1 MEHSVAPSN
10 PDGELEEPEELREQ
24 GQVEEL
30 EAVVVKT
37 AVEEAAVEKS
47 SHTEAGNHPHTEAG
61 NPPHTEDSMVEAH
74 TQEAH
79 TEQEA
84 HTPVRM
90 IFPEIGS
97 QGHAP
102 VQIQCRSS
110 KLMGPSDQEMF
121 PHTWGESQLLGS

>member
-1 MEHSVAPSN
+1 MAPSN

-24 GQVEEL
+24 GQVEEV
-30 EAVVVKT
+30 EAAVVQT
-37 AVEEAAVEKS
+37 AVEEAAVEKAS
-47 SHTEAGNHPHTEAG
+47 HTEAG
-61 NPPHTEDSMVEAH
+61 NPPHIEDSMVEAH

-79 TEQEA
+79 T
-84 HTPVRM
+84 PVWM

>member
-1 MEHSVAPSN
+1 
-10 PDGELEEPEELREQ
+10 
-24 GQVEEL
+24 
-30 EAVVVKT
+30 
-37 AVEEAAVEKS
+37 
-47 SHTEAGNHPHTEAG
+47 
-61 NPPHTEDSMVEAH
+61 MVEAH

-97 QGHAP
+97 QGHAL